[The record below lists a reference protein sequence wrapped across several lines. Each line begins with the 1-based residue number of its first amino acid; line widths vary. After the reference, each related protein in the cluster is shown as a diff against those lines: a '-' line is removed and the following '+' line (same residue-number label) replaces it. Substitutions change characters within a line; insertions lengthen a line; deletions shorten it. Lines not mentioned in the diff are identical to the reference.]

1 MAPAIHRVTV
11 VGFHG
16 TLLFVE
22 HLKRGEENL
31 HFMVEETH
39 TLWLRKGE
47 LDADDTIDTRVLSIS
62 PENIKSSILIFL
74 VSTFLKPRSS

>member
-39 TLWLRKGE
+39 TVLKVEETHTLRLRKLTLYG
-47 LDADDTIDTRVLSIS
+47 
-62 PENIKSSILIFL
+62 
-74 VSTFLKPRSS
+74 